1 MCPYGGAGNRITSL
15 VPAHCATLIGRDDR
29 LENGL
34 SQKGEHRVPDVLQIA
49 VETPRAAVWLASKA
63 GKAPSVLAV
72 GDPRPDGADYA
83 LPPVFPEWLG
93 DRAFLDDHNARFP
106 YVVGEMAR
114 GIATPHMV
122 IEAVRAGCLG
132 FYGSAGLPLDEI
144 RAGISR
150 IKSALKP
157 DQIAWGANLI
167 HSPQEPGQE
176 AAVVDLFLKEG
187 VRRVSASAFMRL
199 TPDVVRYT
207 ALGLDRAADGSVARR
222 NHVFAK
228 VSRAEVAE
236 PFMSPAP
243 EKMLREL
250 VAAGKISEAQAELA
264 SKVPVAAEITAE
276 ADSGGHTDNRAAT
289 VLYTSLSAARA
300 RVCARHGLD
309 QSSIRIGLAGGLA
322 TPASLAAAFQTG
334 AAYVLT
340 GSVNQSAV
348 ESGLSE
354 AGRKMLAKAGPADV
368 AMAPAA
374 DMFEQGVEVQVL
386 KRGTL
391 FAMRGRKLHGFYR
404 SGASYETLPESDRRW
419 IDEVIGEPFNTAW
432 TATRTY
438 IQRVNPAEAKRAD
451 EDGNKRLA
459 LVARRYLFQGA
470 QWAREGEPKR
480 AADYQIWCGPAMGAF
495 NEWVSG
501 TPLEPV
507 EARTVRQIALNLLEG
522 AARIT
527 RAGQL
532 RSAGIAVPPQ
542 LFAYAPRIFS

>member
-1 MCPYGGAGNRITSL
+1 M
-15 VPAHCATLIGRDDR
+15 
-29 LENGL
+29 NGTQTGP
-34 SQKGEHRVPDVLQIA
+34 SQKGEHRVPDLLKRA
-49 VETPRAAVWLASKA
+49 VETPRASVWLTVDAA
-63 GKAPSVLAV
+63 TGPVLVSV
-72 GDPRPDGADYA
+72 GDETPSAKNAFR
-83 LPPVFPEWLG
+83 LPPVYPEWLG
-93 DRAFLDDHNARFP
+93 DRALLAEHPARFC

-114 GIATPHMV
+114 GITTPRMV
-122 IEAVRAGCLG
+122 IEAVRVGCLG

-144 RAGISR
+144 RAGVR
-150 IKSALKP
+150 EIKAALGP
-157 DQIAWGANLI
+157 GDHAWGANLI

-176 AAVVDLFLKEG
+176 AAVVDLFLAEG

-207 ALGLDRAADGSVARR
+207 ALGLERGKDGRIVRR
-222 NHVFAK
+222 NHIFAK

-236 PFMSPAP
+236 PFMSPPP

-250 VAAGKISEAQAELA
+250 VAAGKITEAQAKLA
-264 SKVPVAAEITAE
+264 AEVPVAAEITAE
-276 ADSGGHTDNRAAT
+276 SDSGGHTDNRPAA
-289 VLYTSLSAARA
+289 VLFSSLAAARA
-300 RVCARHGLD
+300 RVAAKHGFD
-309 QSSIRIGLAGGLA
+309 ESDIRIGLAGGIA
-322 TPASLAAAFQTG
+322 TPAAVAAAFQMG

-354 AGRKMLAKAGPADV
+354 AGRELLAKAGPADV

-391 FAMRGRKLHGFYR
+391 FAMRGKKLHGFYR
-404 SGASYETLPESDRRW
+404 SGASYETLSDADRKW
-419 IDEVIGEPFNTAW
+419 IDDVLGEPFEAAW
-432 TATRTY
+432 TATRSY
-438 IQRVNPAEAKRAD
+438 IQRVNPAEAKRA
-451 EDGNKRLA
+451 EADGNKRLA

-470 QWAREGEPKR
+470 QWAREGEPGR

-495 NEWVSG
+495 NEWVAG

-507 EARTVRQIALNLLEG
+507 EKRNVRQIALNLLEG

-527 RAGQL
+527 RAAQL
-532 RSAGIAVPPQ
+532 RASGVAVPAH
-542 LFAYAPRIFS
+542 LFSYTPRAFE

>member
-1 MCPYGGAGNRITSL
+1 LKR
-15 VPAHCATLIGRDDR
+15 
-29 LENGL
+29 
-34 SQKGEHRVPDVLQIA
+34 A
-49 VETPRAAVWLASKA
+49 VESPRAAVWLAYDA
-63 GKAPSVLAV
+63 ARVPHIVSV
-72 GDPRPDGADYA
+72 DDERPADSEA
-83 LPPVFPEWLG
+83 ARLPAIFPEWLG
-93 DRAFLDDHNARFP
+93 DRAFLAEHPARFC

-114 GIATPHMV
+114 GIATPQMV

-132 FYGSAGLPLDEI
+132 FYGSAGLPLAEI
-144 RAGISR
+144 KAGVKQIQA
-150 IKSALKP
+150 ALGP

-176 AAVVDLFLKEG
+176 AAIVDLFLAEG

-207 ALGLDRAADGSVARR
+207 ALGLERTGDGTIKRR
-222 NHVFAK
+222 NHLFAK

-236 PFMSPAP
+236 PFMAPAP
-243 EKMLREL
+243 EKMLRDL
-250 VAAGKISEAQAELA
+250 VAAGKISEQQAELA
-264 SKVPVAAEITAE
+264 AKVPVSADITAE
-276 ADSGGHTDNRAAT
+276 SDSGGHTDNRPAS
-289 VLYTSLSAARA
+289 VLFSSLSAARS
-300 RVCARHGLD
+300 RVCALHGFD
-309 QSSIRIGLAGGLA
+309 ESFIRIGLAGGIA
-322 TPASLAAAFQTG
+322 TPAAVAAAFQMG

-354 AGRKMLAKAGPADV
+354 AGRKLLAKAGPADV

-404 SGASYETLPESDRRW
+404 SGASYETLAAPERKW
-419 IDEVIGEPFNTAW
+419 IDDVLGEPFEAAW
-432 TATRTY
+432 AATQSY
-438 IQRVNPAEAKRAD
+438 IRRVNPAEAKKA
-451 EDGNKRLA
+451 ETDGNKRLA

-470 QWAREGEPKR
+470 QWAREGEPGR
-480 AADYQIWCGPAMGAF
+480 TADYQIWCGPAMGAF
-495 NEWVSG
+495 NEWVAG
-501 TPLEPV
+501 TALEPV

-522 AARIT
+522 AARIA

-532 RSAGIAVPPQ
+532 RSAGMAVPPQ
-542 LFAYAPRIFS
+542 LFSYTPRLFE